1 MIRVGFAFFDDG
13 IGLSND
19 SWFCGSILLENKLY
33 CESLEPLIEY
43 PTFQVPNTSKNNTFE

>member
-43 PTFQVPNTSKNNTFE
+43 PTFQVPNYIKKQYI